1 MKKDKRPASVTTA
14 VQLLYIT
21 IVISIVCGILG
32 IAATKDAPIGSTTL
46 SPSIVAITLIIAVII
61 GLFFIINIS
70 RGRNWARLIYLILF
84 ALSLIN
90 SAIHLKM
97 FFNQS
102 TLTGVATIANYVITL
117 AAMILLYQK
126 SSNQWFKQKK

>member
-1 MKKDKRPASVTTA
+1 MKKDKRPTSVTTA

-21 IVISIVCGILG
+21 IVVSIVCGILN
-32 IAATKDAPIGSTTL
+32 IAAVKDAPLSSTTL
-46 SPSIVAITLIIAVII
+46 TPGVVALTLIVVVII

-70 RGRNWARLIYLILF
+70 RGRNWARIIYLILF

-97 FFNQS
+97 LFNQG
-102 TLTGVATIANYVITL
+102 TLIGVATIANYVMTL
-117 AAMILLYQK
+117 AAMILLFQK
-126 SSNQWFKQKK
+126 SSNQWFKRKQ